1 MASSSSFSPSAPAIS
16 SQSWKYD
23 VFLSFR
29 GEDTRKTFVDH
40 LYTALENQGIYAFK
54 DDETLPQGN
63 SIRPSLLKAIEESQI
78 AVVIFSENYADSSWC
93 LDELVHIMECKKTKR
108 QIVMPIFY
116 EVDPSEVRKQ
126 KRKYGEAFD
135 NHELENKKKIK
146 SWRQAFV
153 DDPWGWL
160 SAPREQSRKYHEA
173 LAKHE
178 LENKRK
184 VESWRKALV
193 DASNISGWD
202 PKHVAN
208 GHEAK
213 VIKEIVDHISHSLQ
227 RVIPSTN
234 GNLIGITARVQGLK
248 SDLRI
253 GSGGVHMVGIWGVG
267 GGGKTTL
274 ASSVYDEISSN
285 FDGFCFVEN
294 IREESISKNGLEKL
308 QEKILYGILKRR
320 QVQVGRVEEGKRM
333 IMSRLCHRKV
343 LIVLD
348 DVNCIEQL
356 KALAGS
362 HDWFGE
368 GSRIIITTR
377 DVHLLNIHKVDV
389 IHEITLLKNVEAMEL
404 FCKHAPR
411 GDKRIE
417 DYELLSNEV
426 VYYAG
431 GLPLALTVLGCF
443 LCDKGINEW
452 RSALARLKKIPD
464 TNIVEK
470 LKISFDGLQK
480 DEKEL
485 FLDIACFYRGHY
497 KNEGIMAMLDAC
509 GFHPIIGIEVLR
521 QKALITISKY
531 GEFDMHDLVQEMGHH
546 IVRGEHPSNPGKH
559 SRIWKEEDVV
569 KICAMDATTELD
581 MIEAIRFKDNS
592 YGSVKLVTPIVVNM
606 KNLRW
611 IDWRGNLATPF
622 PTKFPSVEL
631 CCLRLDG
638 ISHKQLW
645 EGYKHLPSL
654 KVMELY
660 GLKNLIKTP
669 DFDGLPNLERFIL
682 NGSPYIEE
690 IHPPIQRLKVMELYG
705 LENLIKTPDF
715 DGLPNLERFILHNSL
730 HIEEIHPSIRHL
742 ENLIFLCIDDC
753 PSLKVFPPVTQL
765 NKLMTFSLSDC
776 PKIVK
781 LQQQNMSNLPHLHL
795 DNSGKEVASCK
806 KNSTN
811 FSVTCLACGDTEVK
825 KSGDD
830 FIDVEECCLEEPFLP
845 HSNMNHHTMLQFFSR
860 GLRNLHLWYCNL
872 GDKEIRS
879 AVWDLPNLEKLNLSG
894 NNFSQLNFSLF
905 RLPQLKWL
913 NVSGCEKL
921 VELSELP
928 SSIAV
933 LRADW
938 CTSLES
944 LGDVSNCKL
953 LWSLSLRKNKL
964 GTLVGDI
971 LLDSM
976 LQGIALEGHFVSVT
990 LDHQKIPKRFAGR
1003 LFRGETFTL
1012 HLPHDWYNDFSGF
1025 LICIVT
1031 HMKSPHADIIIK
1043 QEPDEDPPF
1052 ELMQDSNEYDGK
1064 TIFIGYVSFG
1074 SLRHTSLLTS
1084 PYNIISFSFDRGE
1097 SYIGAELVPR
1107 VNKGDQVQ
1115 TAKVGADCSEFWDN
1129 EDEDRSTF
1137 TLRHD
1142 SQSSI
1147 KILWQPYCRQ
1157 KVVVKV
1163 GVHNEREKRRAMKA
1177 AISLAGIESVAMNM
1191 HDKKMTLIRD
1201 MDPVDT
1207 VRKLRKICNAE
1218 LVTVGPAK
1226 YNPFKIY
1233 VQIVEEYPNACVIC

>member
-1 MASSSSFSPSAPAIS
+1 MASLSSSSPAPVIS

-40 LYTALENQGIYAFK
+40 LYMALEQQGIYTYK
-54 DDETLPQGN
+54 DDETLPRGN

-93 LDELVHIMECKKTKR
+93 LDELACIMKCKKTKG

-116 EVDPSEVRKQ
+116 DVDPSEVRKK

-173 LAKHE
+173 LAKHQ
-178 LENKRK
+178 LENNKK

-213 VIKEIVDHISHSLQ
+213 VIKEIVDQISHSLKL
-227 RVIPSTN
+227 VIPSTN

-248 SDLRI
+248 SELRI
-253 GSGGVHMVGIWGVG
+253 GLGGVHMVGIWGVG

-274 ASSVYDEISSN
+274 ASSVYNEISRK
-285 FDGFCFVEN
+285 FDGCCFVEN
-294 IREESISKNGLEKL
+294 IREESSKNGLEKL
-308 QEKILYGILKRR
+308 QEKILYGILKQK
-320 QVQVGRVEEGKRM
+320 QVQAGRVEEGKRM

-343 LIVLD
+343 LIVSD
-348 DVNCIEQL
+348 DVDCIEQL

-377 DVHLLNIHKVDV
+377 DEHVLTAHRVDV
-389 IHEITLLKNVEAMEL
+389 IHNISLLNNDEAMEL
-404 FCKHAPR
+404 FCKHAPQ
-411 GDKRIE
+411 GHNPIE
-417 DYELLSNEV
+417 DYELLSKDV
-426 VYYAG
+426 VAYAG
-431 GLPLALTVLGCF
+431 GIPLALTVLGCF

-470 LKISFDGLQK
+470 LKISFDGLTK

-485 FLDIACFYRGHY
+485 FLDIACFFRGRY
-497 KNEGIMAMLDAC
+497 KNEGMMTMLDAC
-509 GFHPIIGIEVLR
+509 GFHPVIGIKVLI
-521 QKALITISKY
+521 QKTLITISD
-531 GEFDMHDLVQEMGHH
+531 GRFDMHDLVQEMGHH

-581 MIEAIRFKDNS
+581 MIEAIRFQDNGYS
-592 YGSVKLVTPIVVNM
+592 SVELVPQIVVNM

-682 NGSPYIEE
+682 HDSPYIEE
-690 IHPPIQRLKVMELYG
+690 IHPSIRRLKVMELYG

-715 DGLPNLERFILHNSL
+715 DGLPNLERFILHDSL
-730 HIEEIHPSIRHL
+730 HIEEIHPSIQRL
-742 ENLIFLCIDDC
+742 ENLIFLSIDDC
-753 PSLKVFPPVTQL
+753 PSLKIFPPVTQL
-765 NKLMTFSLSDC
+765 NKLKTFSLSDC

-781 LQQQNMSNLPHLHL
+781 LQQQNMNNLPHLHL
-795 DNSGKEVASCK
+795 DNSEKEVASCK

-811 FSVTCLACGDTEVK
+811 FSVTCLTCGDTEVK
-825 KSGDD
+825 KPRED
-830 FIDVEECCLEEPFLP
+830 FIDVEKCCLEEPFLP
-845 HSNMNHHTMLQFFSR
+845 HSNMNHHTMLQFFSK

-872 GDKEIRS
+872 GDKETRS

-905 RLPQLKWL
+905 RLPRLKWL

-928 SSIAV
+928 SSIVV
-933 LRADW
+933 LIADW
-938 CTSLES
+938 CSSLES
-944 LGDVSNCKL
+944 LRDVSNCKL
-953 LWSLSLRKNKL
+953 LWNLSLRMENKL
-964 GTLVGDI
+964 SPLVGDI

-976 LQGIALEGHFVSVT
+976 LQGIALEGHFVSVA
-990 LDHQKIPKRFAGR
+990 LDHLKIPKRFVESSCESGR
-1003 LFRGETFTL
+1003 TQR
-1012 HLPHDWYNDFSGF
+1012 
-1025 LICIVT
+1025 
-1031 HMKSPHADIIIK
+1031 
-1043 QEPDEDPPF
+1043 
-1052 ELMQDSNEYDGK
+1052 
-1064 TIFIGYVSFG
+1064 
-1074 SLRHTSLLTS
+1074 
-1084 PYNIISFSFDRGE
+1084 
-1097 SYIGAELVPR
+1097 
-1107 VNKGDQVQ
+1107 
-1115 TAKVGADCSEFWDN
+1115 
-1129 EDEDRSTF
+1129 
-1137 TLRHD
+1137 
-1142 SQSSI
+1142 
-1147 KILWQPYCRQ
+1147 
-1157 KVVVKV
+1157 
-1163 GVHNEREKRRAMKA
+1163 
-1177 AISLAGIESVAMNM
+1177 
-1191 HDKKMTLIRD
+1191 
-1201 MDPVDT
+1201 
-1207 VRKLRKICNAE
+1207 
-1218 LVTVGPAK
+1218 
-1226 YNPFKIY
+1226 
-1233 VQIVEEYPNACVIC
+1233 